1 MSEAEDATKVSV
13 SKTETSSPPNLFPNP
28 DNNARDMKGLIT
40 AFFLLLGICPAT
52 EVAAQRDLHRQLSL
66 YMQAGTVDGLS
77 VCSRYGEYAWGT
89 AIALERTNRN
99 RTHWK
104 FGVEYLHRDFRY
116 GPQCIPQRQYL
127 AGVGYY
133 VHLLHDRGYHVRVSA
148 GGALLVGY
156 ETVGGRS
163 RTLYDGARLVNGDA
177 VLWGGAL
184 SAELSAFLSDRVA
197 LSLEVAQRI
206 TAGSSVTL
214 FRTTVSVGIR
224 FIIN

>member
-1 MSEAEDATKVSV
+1 M
-13 SKTETSSPPNLFPNP
+13 
-28 DNNARDMKGLIT
+28 
-40 AFFLLLGICPAT
+40 
-52 EVAAQRDLHRQLSL
+52 
-66 YMQAGTVDGLS
+66 
-77 VCSRYGEYAWGT
+77 
-89 AIALERTNRN
+89 
-99 RTHWK
+99 
-104 FGVEYLHRDFRY
+104 
-116 GPQCIPQRQYL
+116 
-127 AGVGYY
+127 
-133 VHLLHDRGYHVRVSA
+133 LHDRGYHVRLSA

-177 VLWGGAL
+177 VLWGGAF
-184 SAELSAFLSDRVA
+184 SAELAAFLSDRIA

>member
-1 MSEAEDATKVSV
+1 M
-13 SKTETSSPPNLFPNP
+13 N
-28 DNNARDMKGLIT
+28 RIIT
-40 AFFLLLGICPAT
+40 TLLLLGLAGCAT
-52 EVAAQRDLHRQLSL
+52 EAAAQLDLHRQLSL
-66 YMQAGTVDGLS
+66 HVQAGTVDGLS

-104 FGVEYLHRDFRY
+104 FGAEYLHRDFRY
-116 GPQCIPQRQYL
+116 GPQYVPQRQYL
-127 AGVGYY
+127 ASAGYY
-133 VHLLHDRGYHVRVSA
+133 VHLLHDRGYHVRLSA
-148 GGALLVGY
+148 GGALLAGY

-184 SAELSAFLSDRVA
+184 SAELAAFLSDRVA
-197 LSLEVAQRI
+197 LSLEVTQRI

>member
-1 MSEAEDATKVSV
+1 
-13 SKTETSSPPNLFPNP
+13 
-28 DNNARDMKGLIT
+28 MKGLIT

-66 YMQAGTVDGLS
+66 HMQAGTVDGLS

-104 FGVEYLHRDFRY
+104 FGAEYLHRDFRY
-116 GPQCIPQRQYL
+116 GPQYVPQRQYL
-127 AGVGYY
+127 ASAGYY
-133 VHLLHDRGYHVRVSA
+133 VHLLHDRGYHVRLSA

-163 RTLYDGARLVNGDA
+163 RTGPG
-177 VLWGGAL
+177 W
-184 SAELSAFLSDRVA
+184 
-197 LSLEVAQRI
+197 
-206 TAGSSVTL
+206 
-214 FRTTVSVGIR
+214 
-224 FIIN
+224 

>member
-1 MSEAEDATKVSV
+1 M
-13 SKTETSSPPNLFPNP
+13 
-28 DNNARDMKGLIT
+28 G
-40 AFFLLLGICPAT
+40 
-52 EVAAQRDLHRQLSL
+52 
-66 YMQAGTVDGLS
+66 
-77 VCSRYGEYAWGT
+77 GT

-148 GGALLVGY
+148 GGTLLVGY

-214 FRTTVSVGIR
+214 FPHHRIRRDTLHHQLKLRQSLWKSHVSTNVPATNTIRRTMR
-224 FIIN
+224 

>member
-1 MSEAEDATKVSV
+1 
-13 SKTETSSPPNLFPNP
+13 
-28 DNNARDMKGLIT
+28 MKGLIT

-66 YMQAGTVDGLS
+66 HMQAGTVDGLS

-104 FGVEYLHRDFRY
+104 FGAEYLHRDFRY
-116 GPQCIPQRQYL
+116 GPQYVPQRQYL
-127 AGVGYY
+127 ASAGYY
-133 VHLLHDRGYHVRVSA
+133 VHLLHDRGYHVRLSA

-163 RTLYDGARLVNGDA
+163 RTLYDGDA
-177 VLWGGAL
+177 VLWGGAF
-184 SAELSAFLSDRVA
+184 SAELAAFLSDRIA